1 MLILKFLCILGAT
14 TPAGITTTGTGG
26 TVSQPVTATTTTT
39 KSESSKNSIKMV
51 VPFFLAVF
59 SYKFF

>member
-14 TPAGITTTGTGG
+14 TPVGITTTGTSG

-59 SYKFF
+59 SYKLF